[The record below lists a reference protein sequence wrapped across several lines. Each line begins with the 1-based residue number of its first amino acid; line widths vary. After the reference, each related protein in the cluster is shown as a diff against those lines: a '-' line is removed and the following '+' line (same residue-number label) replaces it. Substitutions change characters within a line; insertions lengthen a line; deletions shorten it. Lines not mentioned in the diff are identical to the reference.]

1 MGKNI
6 KEIAKIFSDNNDP
19 VFISDF
25 LSQILTANEIK
36 EVGDR
41 WESVKMLYA
50 GYSQREIA
58 KKLGMSLCKIT
69 RGAKELKK
77 PNNAFKKVLEKK
89 GNKND

>member
-1 MGKNI
+1 MSKTLRAL
-6 KEIAKIFSDNNDP
+6 AKIFAENNDP
-19 VFISDF
+19 EFIYGF
-25 LSQILTANEIK
+25 LSQILTANEVK

-41 WESVKMLYA
+41 WESVKLLHA

-77 PNNAFKKVLEKK
+77 TNNAFKKVLNKK